1 MHLAVYFEDWPNREQ
16 QRDFRTLL
24 GAWSVVAQSGGFG
37 GEGGKYVGD
46 PVFMKEQQAAYLHA
60 NVSDTDPDIAVPV
73 LVRMLENYSSGLLA
87 IEAVVFGLDPDTK
100 FVI

>member
-1 MHLAVYFEDWPNREQ
+1 
-16 QRDFRTLL
+16 
-24 GAWSVVAQSGGFG
+24 
-37 GEGGKYVGD
+37 
-46 PVFMKEQQAAYLHA
+46 MKEQQAAYLHA

-73 LVRMLENYSSGLLA
+73 LVRMLENYSSGSLA